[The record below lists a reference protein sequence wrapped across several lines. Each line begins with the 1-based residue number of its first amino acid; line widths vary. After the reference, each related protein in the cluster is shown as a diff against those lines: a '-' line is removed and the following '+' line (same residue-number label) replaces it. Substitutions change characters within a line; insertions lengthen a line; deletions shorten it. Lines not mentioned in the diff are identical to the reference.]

1 MDSVDS
7 EHARNPEYT
16 GWNPRYAGWN
26 SGYADTYPDSKYAG
40 NARNPWYTWYTGDF
54 GHAGWNPRCA
64 GFAGCTQQ
72 SRPERQV
79 VLV

>member
-7 EHARNPEYT
+7 YSGYAR
-16 GWNPRYAGWN
+16 WN
-26 SGYADTYPDSKYAG
+26 SGYTDTYPDSKYAKYAKY
-40 NARNPWYTWYTGDF
+40 ARSPWYTW
-54 GHAGWNPRCA
+54 HAGWNPRCA

-72 SRPERQV
+72 SRPQGQV